1 MTSPTRPAAR
11 TGRGAVSN
19 PSGRF
24 ESTRAEA
31 VDDGWG
37 SLDEELPPLATIVQ
51 PEPARSIISRNDS
64 PDISFDQS
72 INPYRGC
79 EHGCV
84 YCYAR
89 PSHAY
94 LNLSPGL
101 DFETRLF
108 YKQDAARLL
117 EQELAATSYVCS
129 PITIGA
135 NTDPYQPIEKQ
146 YRVTRSIIEVLAKYR
161 HPFSIITKGA
171 MIERDVDVL
180 APLAEHDLVHA
191 FISVTTLSNDIKR
204 TLEPRTSS
212 PAARLRAI
220 RTLSAAGI
228 PVGVMVAPIVPVITD
243 SELERIL
250 EAAAQAGARTA

>member
-1 MTSPTRPAAR
+1 MASPTRPTVR
-11 TGRGAVSN
+11 GGRGAVSN
-19 PSGRF
+19 PAGRF
-24 ESTRAEA
+24 ESTRGEA

-117 EQELAATSYVCS
+117 EQELAAVKPSIVVALGATALGAVMGRR
-129 PITIGA
+129 ITITEARATPSLRNAEGV
-135 NTDPYQPIEKQ
+135 
-146 YRVTRSIIEVLAKYR
+146 RVVATY
-161 HPFSIITKGA
+161 HPSA
-171 MIERDVDVL
+171 V
-180 APLAEHDLVHA
+180 
-191 FISVTTLSNDIKR
+191 
-204 TLEPRTSS
+204 
-212 PAARLRAI
+212 LRAPDEE
-220 RTLSAAGI
+220 RRQELFDFLVADLRRAAKL
-228 PVGVMVAPIVPVITD
+228 PD
-243 SELERIL
+243 
-250 EAAAQAGARTA
+250 